1 MGAKRTI
8 GTTLTK
14 GGTNIGGLTSIST
27 PEKSADTIDTTTLDA
42 ANGYKTY
49 IQGIKDGGEITVK
62 GFFDTSDAG
71 QMALDTAFEAGTLD
85 EYIITFPSTIGAT
98 FTLSGIITK
107 YTAGEATIEDPA
119 SFELTIKI
127 SGKPVIATVA
137 SGGLTA
143 LALTGAGG
151 ALSPAFGAAL
161 RSYTYIGVT
170 AASVTITPTAASHT
184 IKLYIDG
191 VYSQDISSGAAS
203 AAIALTIAVS
213 KLLTLVV
220 NEAGKTPISYNVIV
234 NKVS

>member
-1 MGAKRTI
+1 MTAKRTI
-8 GTTLTK
+8 GTTITK
-14 GGTNIGGLTSIST
+14 AGTNIGGLTSIGT
-27 PEKSADTIDTTTLDA
+27 PEKSADTIETTTLDVT
-42 ANGYKTY
+42 NGYKTF

-62 GFFDTSDAG
+62 GFFDTSDVG
-71 QMALDTAFEAGTLD
+71 QMALDTAFEAGTVD
-85 EYIITFPSTIGAT
+85 EYVITFPTAIGAT
-98 FTLSGIITK
+98 FTFSGVITK
-107 YTAGEATIEDPA
+107 FTAGEATIEDPA
-119 SFELTIKI
+119 SFELTVKI

-220 NEAGKTPISYNVIV
+220 NESGKTPISYNVVV